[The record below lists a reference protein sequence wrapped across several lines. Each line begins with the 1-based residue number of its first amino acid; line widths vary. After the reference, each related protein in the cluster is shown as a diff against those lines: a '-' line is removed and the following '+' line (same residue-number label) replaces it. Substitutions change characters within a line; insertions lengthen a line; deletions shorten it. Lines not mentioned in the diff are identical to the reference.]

1 MNSLKLIASL
11 LKRQHQ
17 NELALAA
24 AVEELNHWVEQR
36 GSVELAENVRNA
48 MFIVDRN
55 LHPFREGIAALLA
68 AADSEDVSEKPDLE
82 P

>member
-11 LKRQHQ
+11 LKRQLQ